1 MRAMVASISKEDFQ
15 PYRRNTVIAWILM
28 LVNGLSIYSTG
39 TPLLSE
45 FLMIA
50 LIAAVGWCCFI
61 HQLYYTLDDFKRILN
76 IEVFRIKPKKV

>member
-15 PYRRNTVIAWILM
+15 PYRRNTLIAWLLM
-28 LVNGLSIYSTG
+28 LVNGLSIYSSG
-39 TPLLSE
+39 TPLVNE

-50 LIAAVGWCCFI
+50 LIAAVGWGCFI